1 MTFASS
7 RQNAEHDQSN
17 TPKAPPLA
25 GPSPVGSPSAAF
37 ATTSQDAPIRLH
49 PAATE
54 DPLPA
59 RMREHVTVVFAA
71 GQIDET
77 ATACARLL
85 KGYNSSAF
93 LWTTL
98 GACHA
103 HRRAFNDALTCFNRA
118 RELAPTAP
126 DAYAGMAG
134 VYVQQGKPDAAE
146 SHFRTT
152 IGLDPS
158 NVVALNNFA
167 NFLTGCGRSDEAA
180 ALLKSAMGHA
190 PGNAI
195 VVYNLANALR
205 QLGNTAEAKRYYAQA
220 LSLQPDLPEARF
232 NYGQLLCSDQE
243 FEAAAPQF
251 DRLVEANPDDD
262 RARAYKLHIMAKL
275 NDFGWVQEY
284 QAHRRHLGL
293 RGTAVAPFTTLA
305 MEDNPDLLRV
315 RTQAYA
321 DTVIIPPL
329 RKPADPIRPASRPE
343 RLRIGYFS
351 ADFHC
356 HATMFLLGG
365 VLRAHDTSRFDIH
378 AFSYGPQR
386 DDAQRALVQ
395 NSVGHFHEAFGL
407 SDQALVD
414 LAKAQ
419 NLDIAVDLK
428 GYTGR
433 SRSSIFAQR
442 LAPVQISYLGYPG
455 TMGSPSID
463 YLITDSVVSP
473 AGTERHFEESL
484 IRMPHS
490 YQPNDPERKVAP
502 RQFTRSD
509 CGLPEDGFIFC
520 CFNNSYKIT
529 PREFDIW
536 MPLLTEVEGSV
547 LWLLS
552 SGPASEAN
560 LRREAE
566 ARGVAAERLVF
577 ADRMTQDEHL
587 ARQKVADLFLDT
599 FAVNAHTT
607 GSDALW
613 AGLPVLTLPGQ
624 QFAARVGASLLNAV
638 NLPEL
643 IATDEADY
651 KARALHLAQD
661 PSALMALRSKLN
673 VNRRTAPLFDAK
685 SYTRSLE
692 DAFDAVFDHWKAD
705 QPKTHVTVS
714 AAPQPRKA
722 GRAGKKVPFA
732 AA

>member
-1 MTFASS
+1 MPLS
-7 RQNAEHDQSN
+7 R
-17 TPKAPPLA
+17 PLA
-25 GPSPVGSPSAAF
+25 TTAPTEGATEAPV
-37 ATTSQDAPIRLH
+37 RLH
-49 PAATE
+49 PAAAE
-54 DPLPA
+54 DPLPP
-59 RMREHVTVVFAA
+59 RMREHVKVVFRA

-98 GACHA
+98 GLCHA
-103 HRRAFNDALTCFNRA
+103 HRRAFNDALTCLNRA

-126 DAYAGMAG
+126 DAYAGMAA
-134 VYVQQGKPDAAE
+134 VYVQQGKTEAGEA
-146 SHFRTT
+146 HFRTAL
-152 IGLDPS
+152 GLEPS
-158 NVVALNNFA
+158 NVVILNNFA
-167 NFLTGCGRSDEAA
+167 NFLTGCGRSDQAVS
-180 ALLKSAMGHA
+180 LLKRAREQA
-190 PGNAI
+190 PDNAV

-205 QLGNTAEAKRYYAQA
+205 QLGNTSESKRLYAEAI
-220 LSLQPDLPEARF
+220 SLQPDLQEARF
-232 NYGQLLCSDQE
+232 NYGQMLCADQE

-251 DRLVEANPDDD
+251 DKLVKANPEDD

-275 NDFGWVQEY
+275 NDFAWVQEY

-293 RGTAVAPFTTLA
+293 RGTAIAPFTALA

-321 DTVIIPPL
+321 DTSIIL
-329 RKPADPIRPASRPE
+329 PAKKSAEFIRPASRPE

-365 VLRAHDTSRFDIH
+365 VLRAHDTNRFDIH
-378 AFSYGPQR
+378 AFSYGPQNK
-386 DDAQRALVQ
+386 DAQRALAKS
-395 NSVGHFHEAFGL
+395 SVGHFHEVFGL

-414 LAKAQ
+414 LAKSQ

-428 GYTGR
+428 GYTGN
-433 SRSSIFAQR
+433 SRSSIFAQG

-455 TMGSPSID
+455 TMGTPAID

-473 AGTERHFEESL
+473 VGSERHFEESL

-490 YQPNDPERKVAP
+490 YQPNDPERKIAP

-536 MPLLTEVEGSV
+536 MGLLAEVEGSV

-560 LRREAE
+560 LRQEAK
-566 ARGVAAERLVF
+566 ARGVAPDRLVF
-577 ADRMTQDEHL
+577 ADRMVQDEHL

-624 QFAARVGASLLNAV
+624 QFASRVGASLLSAA

-643 IATDEADY
+643 IAEDEADY

-661 PSALMALRSKLN
+661 PSALMALRSKLK
-673 VNRRTAPLFDAK
+673 VNRRTAPLFDAT

-692 DAFDAVFDHWKAD
+692 DAFDAVFENWRTD
-705 QPKTHVTVS
+705 QPKAHLTV
-714 AAPQPRKA
+714 AKDLPP
-722 GRAGKKVPFA
+722 RAGGQKVSFA